1 MGFWTSL
8 PRLKPIVINAEGP
21 ECELPCLKGCNGKID
36 LDLSFRHS
44 ESFSR
49 PESIHLFSL
58 LSLALP
64 QEDHHSTPLGR
75 HEKRNKE
82 LFSFVVVDLR
92 AKLFSDWM
100 DEKQDG
106 VFRDSLFEPVD

>member
-1 MGFWTSL
+1 MDYNEY
-8 PRLKPIVINAEGP
+8 KQIY
-21 ECELPCLKGCNGKID
+21 
-36 LDLSFRHS
+36 LDLSILYLLRN
-44 ESFSR
+44 
-49 PESIHLFSL
+49 LFSTREHPSFFPL

-106 VFRDSLFEPVD
+106 VLEIHCSSQLIRVFSSSIV